1 MKLKLIL
8 LFTAFLLLKSYGQP
22 VDKIDLPKEG
32 TDIKINKTFQLYSL
46 YITKN
51 QEVYNDDKRL
61 DYFQDI
67 SYSII
72 DQRNKSVDFS
82 FPQKLFLYADK
93 KVQYKFIDKI
103 KGYFVAPKWA
113 YYMTDGIEQLKA
125 TTFWLNYG
133 NQNLEIEEIMTL
145 EQDVRNEAL
154 NSEGP
159 SLLMPPPMAWY
170 HEFEDI
176 IYSRNKESIDNILK
190 ERTHD
195 VLQISKNKTINY
207 KNKVIYEDSL
217 LKLFKNNEVLF
228 LKFDGDV
235 LYEDYISAIQIIKDI
250 LKSIE
255 KKQEKRAYVIE
266 VSYALEI
273 FLKRNNIKL

>member
-1 MKLKLIL
+1 MKKYLFIILIIITS
-8 LFTAFLLLKSYGQP
+8 FGYGQP
-22 VDKIDLPKEG
+22 IDKIKLPKGG
-32 TDIKINKTFQLYSL
+32 TDINITKTVQMYSL
-46 YITKN
+46 YITVN

-61 DYFQDI
+61 DYFKDI
-67 SYSII
+67 NYSIQE
-72 DQRNKSVDFS
+72 QRNKSVDFS

-103 KGYFVAPKWA
+103 KGYFVAPKWV

-145 EQDVRNEAL
+145 EQDVKNEAL
-154 NSEGP
+154 NCEGP

-176 IYSRNKESIDNILK
+176 IYSRNKESIDNVLK
-190 ERTHD
+190 EHTHD

-207 KNKVIYEDSL
+207 KNKVINEDSL
-217 LKLFKNNEVLF
+217 LKFFKNNEVLF
-228 LKFDGDV
+228 LKFDGDI

-250 LKSIE
+250 LNFLE
-255 KKQEKRAYVIE
+255 KKQEKRAYVVE
-266 VSYALEI
+266 VSYELEI